1 MPARRLAIS
10 GPLFS
15 TPRLCIRCSA
25 SEREAPRLIS
35 SPRPCML
42 CASCSPGALLVVI
55 DFRDVHVRA
64 HADCVLRLCHSR
76 RRRVSCSRRV
86 LGGTRTA
93 RRAHSSRLIS
103 LPSTVCRPLNS
114 QSHNTQDTRP
124 PSASARREAREAR
137 GLDGCNFTH
146 RVATRKLGK
155 NSFALV
161 KVYKGLLL
169 SPLKHQC
176 RLSTQK
182 RTAHTTQRLW
192 SLVSGPLDL
201 AGSGGTLRLPGCR
214 ITSVGAQ

>member
-1 MPARRLAIS
+1 MPAHRLAIS